1 MNKTKF
7 RLLLLPAIIA
17 LVALQVGASHA
28 YSIPER
34 LEFDLTWIGI
44 KAGTAVLEV
53 RKEGEDG
60 LKIVS
65 TASSDDWVSVFY
77 KVRDRVESFLKG
89 NKGGA
94 PASAGPAYRQG
105 GTTEPEEGVY
115 DPLRNGVHDPEKG
128 VYDPGGSGVRDPV
141 ESGVRDPMPVNY
153 RIKVREGKHRRDK
166 EVVFDREGGK
176 ALYINHLKPEK
187 KEFDVPEEIFD
198 PLSAFYRVRN
208 MELEVGRSVYVP
220 VFDSKK
226 VWNVEVKVLGRERVK
241 VPAGTFDTIKIKPVM
256 ESEGIFARKGEIYIW
271 VTDDERKVP
280 VKLNSEVAV
289 GSINAVLVGGSF

>member
-7 RLLLLPAIIA
+7 RLLLPAAIA
-17 LVALQVGASHA
+17 ALLALQSGPSQA

-53 RKEGEDG
+53 REEGEDG
-60 LKIVS
+60 LKIIS
-65 TASSDDWVSVFY
+65 TASSADWVSVFY
-77 KVRDRVESFLKG
+77 KVRDRVESLLKKDRG
-89 NKGGA
+89 SA
-94 PASAGPAYRQG
+94 AASSEPAYRQG
-105 GTTEPEEGVY
+105 GPTEPEEEIHNPEEIGVSDPGVGVY
-115 DPLRNGVHDPEKG
+115 
-128 VYDPGGSGVRDPV
+128 
-141 ESGVRDPMPVNY
+141 DPMPVNY
-153 RIKVREGKHRRDK
+153 RIKVREGKHKRDK

-187 KEFDVPEEIFD
+187 KEFDVPEKIFD

-208 MELEVGRSVYVP
+208 MELKVGSSVYVP

-271 VTDDERKVP
+271 VTDDDKKVP